1 MYVFSPFYLKLSE
14 IIRIFAKETPK
25 KMMKR
30 IVLFIMLLS
39 ISQSILAEDKS
50 HKLLVNGRTW
60 NYMTYYYTNEE
71 PDTVYGS
78 MTIDGPYE
86 FDGRQCYKFSN
97 VSLEEATNF
106 FYEQDGKVYFYDMMV
121 KNHNYYYAWT
131 LDFNFNLNAG
141 EDGVISVDTILVNN
155 EYYRRL
161 NFSRDVW
168 IEGIGSLE
176 SALFSTW
183 GEVPGTFMGSEVI
196 SVYDGDKCIFTT
208 DNFRQPAVSTTGL
221 QGVMSQQKIGVLY
234 DLQGRRVQNKPR
246 KGLYIQNGQKF
257 VIK

>member
-1 MYVFSPFYLKLSE
+1 
-14 IIRIFAKETPK
+14 
-25 KMMKR
+25 MMKR
-30 IVLFIMLLS
+30 IVLFIMMLI
-39 ISQSILAEDKS
+39 ISQSILAEGKS

-60 NYMTYYYTNEE
+60 NYMSYYYPKHSGEV

-86 FDGRQCYKFSN
+86 FDGRQCYKLSN
-97 VSLEEATNF
+97 VSLEEAINF
-106 FYEQDGKVYFYDMMV
+106 FYEQDGKVYFYDIIV
-121 KNHNYYYAWT
+121 KNHKYYYEWK

-176 SALFSTW
+176 SALLSSW
-183 GEVPGTFMGSEVI
+183 GEVPGTFIGSEVI

-221 QGVMSQQKIGVLY
+221 QDLKSQHKTEVVY
-234 DLQGRRVQNKPR
+234 DLQGRRLSTIPP
-246 KGLYIQNGQKF
+246 KGVYIQNGKK
-257 VIK
+257 ILAK

>member
-1 MYVFSPFYLKLSE
+1 
-14 IIRIFAKETPK
+14 
-25 KMMKR
+25 MMKR
-30 IVLFIMLLS
+30 IVLFIMMLI
-39 ISQSILAEDKS
+39 ISQSILAEGKS

-60 NYMTYYYTNEE
+60 NYMSYYYPKHSGEV

-86 FDGRQCYKFSN
+86 FDGRQCYKLSN
-97 VSLEEATNF
+97 VSLEEAINF
-106 FYEQDGKVYFYDMMV
+106 FYEQDGKVYFYDIIV
-121 KNHNYYYAWT
+121 KNHKYYYEWK

-176 SALFSTW
+176 SALLSSW
-183 GEVPGTFMGSEVI
+183 GEVPGTFIGSEVI

-221 QGVMSQQKIGVLY
+221 QDLKSQHPAI
-234 DLQGRRVQNKPR
+234 
-246 KGLYIQNGQKF
+246 I
-257 VIK
+257 